1 MIFIIIMDT
10 IELYLSK
17 VIHLFY
23 GIIGLIIPDII
34 ICGDEQMMHLLITD
48 EPVKQ
53 ILLIDSDHAQ

>member
-17 VIHLFY
+17 EVHHFY
-23 GIIGLIIPDII
+23 TIIGLIIIDIMVF
-34 ICGDEQMMHLLITD
+34 GDDQVMYLLITD